1 MAHPGALVPID
12 IQVIPNSIPNGIP
25 NPRVA
30 QEQAMISVVAAA
42 NAQLAQLIL
51 ASPAEAQAIAAV
63 DIEIV
68 SAITE
73 NQATAQAIAANPAVQ
88 GVLANAA
95 LSQAIV
101 GNPQATQVIVAQ
113 EIATPGFIA
122 ATIAA
127 AANPAAAQAIAA
139 NPVAQEVL
147 ANAALSQAIVGNP
160 LATQVI
166 VAQEIAT
173 PGFIAAT
180 IAAAANPAA
189 AQAIA
194 EADPQVVQQILA
206 NIPLAQQIMVSQRAS
221 SVAQVILA
229 NPAAVQ
235 AAIPNPAADPAAVAQ
250 QLQGQLQAAAAQ
262 SVPGQAAQAAAPL
275 PVQPPYVMRR
285 PQLAPRGAPI
295 PERLAALND
304 VKRNLTITSDII
316 QESIRNE
323 IEFLNGHNIINIPGS
338 GYNTMLTEVTL
349 LRISLIIGGVFLTVN
364 SAHFTERANLPAQLT
379 GNDYRRRLRVLEN
392 QSEGLIDSAR
402 RRGEMT
408 VRTDMIMKFRRDT
421 YTESLIAEQLFYTYE
436 KIKYGQHLDQPQHYG
451 PYMIELRTHIL
462 NMFALGAGVA
472 QGNAFFANFLQ
483 LINLYPASIYSNTI
497 KLKLREIEAS
507 ACLYAYYL
515 TQGENYQSIDHEQLI
530 RILRSFTETDNRLA
544 ALGIRTCRLDL
555 AGLVGYSPFHYLF
568 DRTILDM
575 GRFAYR
581 MTSSAKIGLA
591 TLFSSLYTLA
601 DSFDNPIAYDPQV
614 SAQIAELLERHIYG
628 RVLALAPD
636 PAAAGAAA
644 GAAANNAGAAGADNA
659 EGGLLIMDN
668 IIAVRQPNG
677 KIRYD
682 LRLGGA
688 GMQQAPSLY
697 DQVFAILD
705 LHEGYKQYI
714 ANILVSSAN
723 GVNTHLRNFTNSA
736 DVENPYYTIND
747 KFLTACKKYREKMA
761 EREEEKT
768 HRIEL
773 KLAKKEFNLNSTH
786 LNSTLNRRRM
796 KHAESKM
803 GNTLKGR
810 RGIPIAAHGGSR
822 KKRVKRTRK
831 NHKRSRR
838 H

>member
-101 GNPQATQVIVAQ
+101 GNPQ
-113 EIATPGFIA
+113 
-122 ATIAA
+122 
-127 AANPAAAQAIAA
+127 
-139 NPVAQEVL
+139 
-147 ANAALSQAIVGNP
+147 
-160 LATQVI
+160 ATQVI